1 MRITSKMI
9 TNSYSRSIN
18 NLFSDMNKLS
28 DQVTSGRKFAKSSED
43 TAAAV
48 TAYQIRRNLAKAGDY
63 KENSLHAKDFLSN
76 SESVL
81 DLVNESLQNALD
93 KIRMGLNAS
102 ESSDERG
109 IQAEEIKTIRDQILQ
124 TMNTNSTGI
133 YMFGG
138 SNTVEKPFGTAL
150 DPLNPLDTTEY
161 LTYNGVLLKNLDP
174 SVPADAATIKSLQDD
189 GLTIDIGMGL
199 TVDAGGN
206 IDPSS
211 VFAYSITGIDVME
224 SGVTN
229 VNGEDIP
236 NNLYDQLSAIVSE
249 LEKDDSSYSRD
260 RLDGL
265 FGKLEDSAGVVLHN
279 ITKIGAKTSYLDFMD
294 ERYDTQILNLQER
307 QTHVEGADPALTI
320 ISFET
325 QKVAYQAALQMGV
338 NIIQPS
344 IFNFMS

>member
-1 MRITSKMI
+1 MRITNRMI

-18 NLFSDMNKLS
+18 NLFADMNKLNN
-28 DQVTSGRKFAKSSED
+28 QVITGRKFSKSSED

-48 TAYQIRRNLAKAGDY
+48 SAYQIRRNLSKAEDY
-63 KENSLHAKDFLSN
+63 KENTLHAKDFLSN

-81 DLVNESLQNALD
+81 DLVNESLQNAMD
-93 KIRMGLNAS
+93 KIRMGLNATQS
-102 ESSDERG
+102 EEERG
-109 IQAEEIKTIRDQILQ
+109 ILAEEIKTVRDQILQ
-124 TMNTNSTGI
+124 TLNTNSTGI

-138 SNTVEKPFGTAL
+138 SNTVEKPFGVAL

-174 SVPADAATIKSLQDD
+174 SVPADADIIKSLQDD
-189 GLTIDIGMGL
+189 GLTIDVGMGL
-199 TVDAGGN
+199 TVNAGGD

-211 VFAYSITGIDVME
+211 IFTYSIPGIEVMTA
-224 SGVTN
+224 GTTV
-229 VNGEDIP
+229 VNGENIP
-236 NNLYDQLSAIVSE
+236 NNLYDQLSAIVAE
-249 LEKDDSSYSRD
+249 LEKSDSSYDRD
-260 RLDGL
+260 RLDAL
-265 FGKLEDSAGVVLHN
+265 FGRLEESAGVVLHN
-279 ITKIGAKTSYLDFMD
+279 ITKIGAKSSYLNFMD